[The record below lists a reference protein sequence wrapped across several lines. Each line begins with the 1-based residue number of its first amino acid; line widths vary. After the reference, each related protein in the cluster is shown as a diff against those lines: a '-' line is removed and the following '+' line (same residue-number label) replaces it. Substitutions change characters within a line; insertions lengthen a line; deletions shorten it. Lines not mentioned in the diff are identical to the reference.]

1 MVYLMLIAGHLKY
14 LLPASFLPALFCVL
28 LGSTAFAQYRF
39 DNWTTEQGLPQNS
52 VLAIAQTRDGYLWL
66 ATFNGLVRFDGV
78 RFTVFDKNNTPA
90 FKTSRFH
97 DLFADATGALW
108 LCVEDGGAIRYQ
120 NGVFTAFTTAQGLP
134 NNTVTNV
141 QSCPDGTV
149 LIVTNGGT
157 VRLRDGQI
165 VPDTEGVIA
174 EDLLVYLGRSGARWM
189 VDKKGLRQSGRPGG
203 QDIHY
208 SLNADLPYPVDTRLL
223 EDRHGALWVAPISR
237 GLLKVKDGVV
247 TDYTQRLK
255 LSATATIFKILEDA
269 DGSLWLGTLNA
280 GLIHFSNDAAET
292 VTTYTTAD
300 GLSSNSLRG
309 LFRHREG
316 TLWIGTGGG
325 GLNRMRRQFISGY
338 SEAQGLA
345 GNVAHAVLAD
355 RAGNVWVATQ
365 NGLSKLSQG
374 VSTNYPSAATPG
386 SLPLLRLQSLHEDRG
401 GRLWVGG
408 SDGLCFFKDGVF
420 SPALRQHN
428 GLAVN
433 VWAIHEDRQG
443 VLWIGTHYGLIRFK
457 DGAPGY
463 TYTAK
468 DGLPKDTVR
477 AIHED
482 RQGAL
487 WLGTEGGLVKFA
499 EGRFTVFTTKDGLVN
514 DRVWSIYEDAD
525 GVFWLGTFD
534 GGLSRFKDGRFTNYT
549 TAQGLYNNGVF
560 QILEDGRGNLWMSC
574 FRGLYRVS
582 KQQLNDFADGKLSA
596 VISTDFGKTDGMLSS
611 DCNGGRQPS
620 GVKTSDG
627 RLWFTTLKGVAVVNP
642 EQIMANTSP
651 PPVLIESATLDRAPA
666 SIAARIAASLR
677 IAPGQSNLE
686 IAYTALSFIKAEQTR
701 FKYQLLG
708 QDPDWIEA
716 GTRRVANYSYLRPG
730 SYTFKVIAANSDG
743 VWNNEGAQLQ
753 IVVLP
758 AFYQTWWVRL
768 LVLLVIVGSVG
779 WIFKRRLNQANRARR
794 VQEEFSRQ
802 LIDSQEQERKRIAA
816 ELHDSLGQN
825 LLVIKNYALM
835 ALNTGNGE
843 NPMREHV
850 AEISDA
856 ATLSIEEVRQIA
868 HNLRPYQLERL
879 GLTNTLQIMLRQI
892 ANASDIGFKV
902 EIDSIDGLLS
912 KDDEISFY
920 RIVQEALNNILKHSR
935 ASEASVHI
943 KLVGDEIRMTISD
956 NGQGFEMV
964 DFGGREAPS
973 RANPQSAIRNPQS
986 RGFGLTGSAERVRM
1000 LGGTQTIQTA
1010 PGRGTT
1016 VHIIVNTNKHA
1027 SKQ

>member
-1 MVYLMLIAGHLKY
+1 MRVRAISLANPG
-14 LLPASFLPALFCVL
+14 LLWRLVAQCGLAFLSSGL
-28 LGSTAFAQYRF
+28 LVSAAWAQYRF
-39 DNWTTEQGLPQNS
+39 DNWTTEHGLPQNS
-52 VLAIAQTRDGYLWL
+52 VLAIAQTQDGYLWL
-66 ATFNGLVRFDGV
+66 ATFNGLVRFDGA

-97 DLFADATGALW
+97 DLFKDATGGLW
-108 LCVEDGGAIRYQ
+108 LFVEDGGAIRYQ
-120 NGVFTAFTTAQGLP
+120 NGVFTPFTTAEGLP

-149 LIVTNGGT
+149 LIVTNGGP

-165 VPDTEGVIA
+165 VPDTEGVVVK
-174 EDLLVYLGRSGARWM
+174 DSLVYLGRSGARWV
-189 VDKKGLRQSGRPGG
+189 VDKNGLRQSGRPGG

-208 SLNADLPYPVDTRLL
+208 SLNTKLWAPDTRLL

-237 GLLKVKDGVV
+237 GLHKVKDGVV

-309 LFRHREG
+309 LFRDREG

-345 GNVAHAVLAD
+345 GNIAHAVLAD
-355 RAGNVWVATQ
+355 RADNVWVATQ
-365 NGLSKLSQG
+365 NGLSKLTDGAIS
-374 VSTNYPSAATPG
+374 NYLPAETAG
-386 SLPLLRLQSLHEDRG
+386 SLPLRRLQALHEDRS

-420 SPALRQHN
+420 SAALRRHN

-443 VLWIGTHYGLIRFK
+443 DLWIGTPFGLIRFR
-457 DGAPGY
+457 DGVPCY
-463 TYTAK
+463 TYTTR
-468 DGLPKDTVR
+468 DGLPKDTIR

-487 WLGTEGGLVKFA
+487 WLATEGGLVKFA
-499 EGRFTVFTTKDGLVN
+499 EGRFTVFTTQDGLVN
-514 DRVWSIYEDAD
+514 DRVWSIHEDAD
-525 GVFWLGTFD
+525 GVLWLGTFD
-534 GGLSRFKDGRFTNYT
+534 GGLSRLKNGRFTSYT
-549 TAQGLYNNGVF
+549 TEQGLYNNGVF
-560 QILEDGRGNLWMSC
+560 QILEDRHGNLWMSC
-574 FRGLYRVS
+574 FRGLYRVG
-582 KQQLNDFADGKLSA
+582 KQQLNDFADGKISA
-596 VISTDFGKTDGMLSS
+596 VISTAFGKTDGMLSS

-627 RLWFTTLKGVAVVNP
+627 RLWFTTLRGVAVVNP
-642 EQIMANTSP
+642 EQITSNPTP

-666 SIAARIAASLR
+666 SIAAGVAASLR
-677 IAPGQSNLE
+677 IAPGHSNLE
-686 IAYTALSFIKAEQTR
+686 VAYTALSFIKADQVR
-701 FKYQLLG
+701 FKYQLIG

-730 SYTFKVIAANSDG
+730 SYTFRVIAANSDG
-743 VWNNEGAQLQ
+743 VWNTEGAQLS
-753 IVVLP
+753 ITVLP
-758 AFYQTWWVRL
+758 AFYQTWWFRL
-768 LVLLVIVGSVG
+768 LAVLAVAGGVGLF
-779 WIFKRRLNQANRARR
+779 FKRRLDLAHQARR
-794 VQEEFSRQ
+794 AQEEFSRR
-802 LIDSQEQERKRIAA
+802 LIDSQEAERKRIAA

-835 ALNTGNGE
+835 GLNTASGD
-843 NPMREHV
+843 NPMREHLN
-850 AEISDA
+850 EISDA
-856 ATLSIEEVRQIA
+856 AAMSIEEVRQIA

-879 GLTNTLQIMLRQI
+879 GLTNTLQFMLRQI
-892 ANASDIGFKV
+892 ANASDIGFEWEVDDV
-902 EIDSIDGLLS
+902 EGWLS

-935 ASEASVHI
+935 ASEAHI
-943 KLVGDEIRMTISD
+943 RIRRVDTEIQATIAD
-956 NGQGFEMV
+956 NGRGFTV
-964 DFGGREAPS
+964 EATGQ
-973 RANPQSAIRNPQS
+973 AELQK

-1000 LGGTQTIQTA
+1000 LGGKQTIDSA
-1010 PGRGTT
+1010 PGQGTT
-1016 VHIIVNTNKHA
+1016 IQITIPTNQHA
-1027 SKQ
+1027 RKQ